1 MGRPRKFDEDEVL
14 AAARRVFN
22 ETGYHGTSV
31 DDLSR
36 ATGLSKGSL
45 YGAFGDKDAL
55 FRRVL
60 QDYCAGADADA
71 AARLEGPEEEAL
83 DRLRDW
89 LRMPAGDTD
98 RLGCLLAKATAELA
112 WENEAVA
119 TRSLATYEML
129 IDNCRQLVEQAQRAG
144 HVDPAADPEVLGGLI
159 VTTHRGLEAMA
170 KAGVDTKALTRIADA
185 TIGNIAL
192 EARV

>member
-1 MGRPRKFDEDEVL
+1 ML
-14 AAARRVFN
+14 SAARRVFN

-55 FRRVL
+55 FQRVFE
-60 QDYCAGADADA
+60 DYCAVAAEDAV
-71 AARLEGPEEEAL
+71 ARVEGPENEAL
-83 DRLRDW
+83 DRLRTW
-89 LRMPAGDTD
+89 LRVPEGRTS

-119 TRSLATYEML
+119 TRSLATYETL
-129 IDNCRQLVEQAQRAG
+129 LDSCRHLVEQAQRAG
-144 HVDPAADPEVLGGLI
+144 HVDPAADAEVLGGLI
-159 VTTHRGLEAMA
+159 VTTHRGLEALA
-170 KAGVDTKALTRIADA
+170 KAGIDSERLNRIADA
-185 TIGNIAL
+185 VIDNIAL
-192 EARV
+192 KAHV